1 MKPFQGSRWLKSLG
15 VLLVSSTV
23 FAEEALEEVT
33 VQGVKQRLDQQGALS
48 DTIMKTE
55 VISSDDIQNKNAINL
70 SEALEGTPGV
80 RVNNEC
86 SMCGV
91 KRILLNGMKG
101 EQTTIL
107 VDGLPSHTLISGFYA
122 VDAIPTTGIE
132 RIDVARGAGA
142 SLIAPEAIGGV
153 VNIITK
159 EATENGAELD
169 ISGGENGFKKLGFLG
184 TGVSEDGTAKA
195 TLIAQYD
202 VREQFDADDNGV
214 SESPFLENMSLIS
227 RFSKDIGMNNHLS
240 FRAAH
245 IRSEIFGGPM
255 LGQSFADGKISSPSD
270 AIERFDGEESDALF
284 VGGNVKNKYLG
295 KAWELTEWIE
305 TQRDELSA
313 SWLSELTDKWNMS
326 LSTSYAKHVQDSFY
340 EGFDY
345 QAKDEMLFLDA
356 KFNWVAH
363 QDHLITFGV
372 DQRMESL
379 RSHSKAGLESKGYVS
394 DSFDYNVSG
403 IYLQDTWQLSDS
415 FEVALAVRVDQV
427 KADFTDPEKTGVEI
441 DKTIA
446 SPRID
451 MRYFHNDYWTS
462 RLSGGQG
469 YRAPLSFF
477 ESDHGM
483 LDTGEGF
490 RVDIDDLE
498 RSLSTTY
505 ALSYENAPFT
515 ATLSV
520 AYTEVDNLATITEE
534 VVDTDGVISM
544 VPLLT
549 QLEETASVSVA
560 DLALGYQ
567 ATNNLGFDLIIESF
581 FYDKAFR
588 ESYSI
593 APSDKRVTFN
603 MDWDINQWEL
613 ITTVVWFGEKDLNDY
628 GYDAY
633 DQVSESGSENPVVE
647 SSKKTTTADAYFIV
661 NSKVQRELGENL
673 SAYIGVNNLLNE
685 TQAGNGESPLMFD
698 DEGGIDVAY
707 IHGSLRGREAYA
719 GVTWKF

>member
-1 MKPFQGSRWLKSLG
+1 MKPFNGFCRFLGIGS
-15 VLLVSSTV
+15 VLVSSSI
-23 FAEEALEEVT
+23 FAEYALEEVT
-33 VQGVKQRLDQQGALS
+33 VQGVKERLNQQGALA

-55 VISSDDIQNKNAINL
+55 VISSDDIEDKNAINL

-159 EATENGAELD
+159 EAVESAAELD

-202 VREQFDADDNGV
+202 VRDQFDADDNGV
-214 SESPFLENMSLIS
+214 SESPHLENLSLIS
-227 RFSKDIGMNNHLS
+227 RFSKDIGLSNHLS
-240 FRAAH
+240 FRVAH

-255 LGQSFADGKISSPSD
+255 LGKTFADGKISSPSD
-270 AIERFDGEESDALF
+270 VLERYDEVGSAALF
-284 VGGNVKNKYLG
+284 KDGDVKEDYIG
-295 KAWELTEWIE
+295 KAWELTEWVE
-305 TQRDELSA
+305 TERDELA
-313 SWLSELTDKWNMS
+313 FTWLSELTDKWNMA
-326 LSTSYAKHVQDSFY
+326 LSTSYAKHTQDSFY

-345 QAKDEMLFLDA
+345 QAVDEMLFFDA
-356 KFNWVAH
+356 KFNWMVH
-363 QDHLITFGV
+363 NDHLLTFGI
-372 DQRMESL
+372 DQRVETL
-379 RSHSKAGLESKGYVS
+379 NSHSRAGAQSNKYVS
-394 DSFDYNVSG
+394 DSFDYDVTG
-403 IYLQDTWQLSDS
+403 FYLQDTWQPSDS
-415 FEVALAVRVDQV
+415 FEVALALRLDKV
-427 KADFTDPEKTGVEI
+427 KADFTDPQKPGVEI
-441 DKTIA
+441 NRTIV
-446 SPRID
+446 SPRMD
-451 MRYFHNDYWTS
+451 VRYFHNDYWTS
-462 RLSGGQG
+462 RLSGGRG

-483 LDTGEGF
+483 LDSEAGF
-490 RVDIDDLE
+490 EVDIDELE

-505 ALSYENAPFT
+505 ALSYENAPLT

-520 AYTEVDNLATITEE
+520 AYTQVDNLATISEKE
-534 VVDTDGVISM
+534 VDGES

-549 QLEETASVSVA
+549 QLDETASVSVA
-560 DLALGYQ
+560 DLAIGYQ
-567 ATNNLGFDLIIESF
+567 VTANFGLDLILESF
-581 FYDKAFR
+581 FYDKTFR

-593 APSDKRVTFN
+593 APSDKRITFN
-603 MDWDINQWEL
+603 MDWDVNDWEL
-613 ITTVVWFGEKDLNDY
+613 ITTVVWFGERNLTKY
-628 GYDAY
+628 GYEGY
-633 DQVSESGSENPVVE
+633 DQMAVDVNDIKYGVE
-647 SSKKTTTADAYFIV
+647 SSQKTTTADAYFIV

-673 SAYIGVNNLLNE
+673 SAYIGVNNLLDE
-685 TQAGNGESPLMFD
+685 TQAGNDESPLMYD
-698 DEGGIDVAY
+698 AGGNIDVAY

>member
-1 MKPFQGSRWLKSLG
+1 MKPFNGFRRLLGIGSI
-15 VLLVSSTV
+15 LVSSSI
-23 FAEEALEEVT
+23 FAEHALEEVT
-33 VQGVKQRLDQQGALS
+33 VQGVKERLNQQGALA

-55 VISSDDIQNKNAINL
+55 VISSDDIQDKNAINL

-159 EATENGAELD
+159 EAVENTAELD

-184 TGVSEDGTAKA
+184 TGVSDDGTAKA

-202 VREQFDADDNGV
+202 VRDQFDADENGV
-214 SESPFLENMSLIS
+214 SESPFLENMSVIS
-227 RFSKDIGMNNHLS
+227 RFTKDIGLSNHLS
-240 FRAAH
+240 FRVAH

-255 LGQSFADGKISSPSD
+255 LGQTFADGKISSPSD
-270 AIERFDGEESDALF
+270 VLERYDEEEPNPIFADGD
-284 VGGNVKNKYLG
+284 VKNKYLG
-295 KAWELTEWIE
+295 KAWEMTEWIE
-305 TQRDELSA
+305 TQRDELSL

-363 QDHLITFGV
+363 QDHLITFGI

-379 RSHSKAGLESKGYVS
+379 NSNSRAGSQSEKYVS
-394 DSFDYNVSG
+394 DGFDYDVTG
-403 IYLQDTWQLSDS
+403 LYLQDTWQPSDS
-415 FEVALAVRVDQV
+415 FEVAMAVRVDQV
-427 KADFTDPEKTGVEI
+427 TADFTDPEKQGVEI
-441 DKTIA
+441 DQTIV
-446 SPRID
+446 SPRVDI
-451 MRYFHNDYWTS
+451 RYFHNDYWTS

-515 ATLSV
+515 ATFSI
-520 AYTEVDNLATITEE
+520 AYTEVENLATITEE
-534 VVDTDGVISM
+534 EVETNGVISY

-567 ATNNLGFDLIIESF
+567 AMENLGFDLIIESF

-633 DQVSESGSENPVVE
+633 DQLSEPGAESPVVK

-661 NSKVQRELGENL
+661 NSKVQRELSENL
-673 SAYIGVNNLLNE
+673 SAYIGVNNLLDE

-698 DEGGIDVAY
+698 EEGGIDVAY

-719 GVTWKF
+719 GVIWTF